1 MRQWEGR
8 TNEPLLWS
16 LFGAGGMLAV
26 FTMPVLVAVFGLLVP
41 FGAFGAP
48 DEVYERV
55 AGLLGNPFAALAVS
69 LGLGLVLWHCCHRT
83 YHALHDLGL
92 HPPEVVRAGIY
103 GVALLAPTVSYAL
116 VLAS

>member
-41 FGAFGAP
+41 FGAFGTP
-48 DEVYERV
+48 DQVYARV
-55 AGLLGNPFAALAVS
+55 VGLLDDPVAALAVS
-69 LGLGLVLWHCCHRT
+69 VGLGLVMWHCCHRT

>member
-48 DEVYERV
+48 EEVYARV
-55 AGLLGNPFAALAVS
+55 AGLLTNPLVALVVS

-103 GVALLAPTVSYAL
+103 GIALLAPTVCYAL

>member
-1 MRQWEGR
+1 
-8 TNEPLLWS
+8 
-16 LFGAGGMLAV
+16 MLAV

-41 FGAFGAP
+41 FGAFGTP
-48 DEVYERV
+48 DEVYARV
-55 AGLLGNPFAALAVS
+55 AGLLGNPLAALAVS